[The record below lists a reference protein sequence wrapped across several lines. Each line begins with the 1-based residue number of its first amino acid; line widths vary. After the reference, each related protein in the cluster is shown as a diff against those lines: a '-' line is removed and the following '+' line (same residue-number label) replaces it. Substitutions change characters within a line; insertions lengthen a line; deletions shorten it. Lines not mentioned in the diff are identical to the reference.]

1 LTGKG
6 EVNGPIDL
14 SGLNAQQFRIHKE
27 GFASGGLAQAKRF
40 VTRLMTAPRQIVED
54 RDLIL
59 RESRAA
65 ATLRYNSAE
74 KVLWCAIETSGND

>member
-1 LTGKG
+1 
-6 EVNGPIDL
+6 
-14 SGLNAQQFRIHKE
+14 
-27 GFASGGLAQAKRF
+27 
-40 VTRLMTAPRQIVED
+40 MTAPRQIVED